1 MPFQY
6 ILANLLASS
15 TGAVGALLLDDTGET
30 VDMACSELPPFDV
43 KLIGAYLGIYLR
55 SATQILSG
63 TRMGTLR
70 VLHIER
76 DRLHLQIATLP
87 EGYFLALVQR
97 SPAPVAA
104 ARGRLLRAAE
114 KLTAEEFASS

>member
-6 ILANLLASS
+6 VLANLLAKSE
-15 TGAVGALLLDDTGET
+15 GAVGALLLDDTGET
-30 VDMACSELPPFDV
+30 VDIACSELPPFDV
-43 KLIGAYLGIYLR
+43 KLIGAYLGIYLKHA
-55 SATQILSG
+55 SQILEGSS
-63 TRMGTLR
+63 MGDLR

-87 EGYFLALVQR
+87 DGYFLALVQR
-97 SPAPVAA
+97 RPAPVAA

-114 KLTAEEFASS
+114 ELRAEVFAGS